1 LVAFLLIA
9 FALEWNYRN
18 CSTRKRGPVMT
29 HKQVSFFIP
38 LLLCTTLLV
47 LTAARAQPT
56 RDRAGQRATPA
67 APNGRQ

>member
-1 LVAFLLIA
+1 
-9 FALEWNYRN
+9 
-18 CSTRKRGPVMT
+18 MT